1 MTQKDVICDTKRSV
15 YHTQRL
21 LCDTK
26 RCIYIWHLD
35 AVCMWQW
42 AGSWCNSIVYICTA
56 LGRCMY
62 VAEGWVMAQVCA
74 TQRLPCDTTRCIY
87 VWHLDAVC
95 IWQWA
100 VSWRKCVE
108 GIKMLTVTMY
118 PKIYGRHAWW
128 RESCHRDETYMWH
141 DSFICDM
148 THSYVTWL
156 IHMWHDSSRPRW
168 VMSHMN

>member
-1 MTQKDVICDTKRSV
+1 MTQRDVICDTKRSV

-74 TQRLPCDTTRCIY
+74 TQRLLCDTTRCIC

-128 RESCHRDETYMWH
+128 RDESY
-141 DSFICDM
+141 
-148 THSYVTWL
+148 
-156 IHMWHDSSRPRW
+156 MWHDSSRPRW
-168 VMSHMN
+168 VMSHMNESCHIWMSRVAYEWVTSHLNES

>member
-1 MTQKDVICDTKRSV
+1 MIQRNVIWHKETCIW
-15 YHTQRL
+15 HTQRDVIY
-21 LCDTK
+21 DTK
-26 RCIYIWHLD
+26 KCNMWHKETCICHTQNSMWHKEMYIYMTLGCCIYV
-35 AVCMWQW
+35 AV
-42 AGSWCNSIVYICTA
+42 
-56 LGRCMY
+56 
-62 VAEGWVMAQVCA
+62 GWVMAQVCA

-87 VWHLDAVC
+87 VWHWYAVC